1 MKNWKKAL
9 SLESGILLLLLIA
22 TTSLPLAAQTITTF
36 SVTGATNT
44 FPAAI
49 NLSGTVA
56 GEFQD
61 ASFYLHGFVR
71 APNGTIT
78 TFDPTF
84 CTAGSTAVIGSSA
97 INNPGAVI
105 GFCTAGIIQVGF
117 LRDPLGNFT
126 EIDPPGSTLTQ
137 VNSINNSGEVAGS
150 YVDSERPEKTH
161 GFVWSSAGGYT
172 SFDVPAP
179 GGTYAE
185 DNFGID
191 IVSINSSGQVAGH
204 YYVSSSVSDGFLRA
218 SDGTFTTFPAPVAGD
233 RVQATSMNDTAAI
246 TGFYTLGFSGTANYY
261 GLLHQGGTTTS
272 FDVPGE
278 TQTLAE
284 SINSY
289 GTIVGSGETGF
300 NNAIGFVRDP
310 LGTITTF
317 VVPTAD
323 NTQPQSVNDLG
334 VIAGIWLGPSPSFTR
349 HGFIAVFT
357 PAQIVSNLIIGLQGM
372 NITGLGTSFTDQLQQ
387 VETDLTA
394 NNGLACGDL
403 VLFADHVKAQTGKK
417 ITIAQANQ
425 LLADVASIEAV
436 LSCGP

>member
-1 MKNWKKAL
+1 NWKKAL

-61 ASFYLHGFVR
+61 ASFYLRGVVR

-105 GFCTAGIIQVGF
+105 GFCTDGIIQVGF

-137 VNSINNSGEVAGS
+137 VNSIN
-150 YVDSERPEKTH
+150 
-161 GFVWSSAGGYT
+161 
-172 SFDVPAP
+172 
-179 GGTYAE
+179 
-185 DNFGID
+185 
-191 IVSINSSGQVAGH
+191 SSGQVAGY

-246 TGFYTLGFSGTANYY
+246 TGFYTLGFSGAANYY
-261 GLLHQGGTTTS
+261 GLL
-272 FDVPGE
+272 
-278 TQTLAE
+278 
-284 SINSY
+284 
-289 GTIVGSGETGF
+289 
-300 NNAIGFVRDP
+300 
-310 LGTITTF
+310 
-317 VVPTAD
+317 
-323 NTQPQSVNDLG
+323 
-334 VIAGIWLGPSPSFTR
+334 
-349 HGFIAVFT
+349 
-357 PAQIVSNLIIGLQGM
+357 
-372 NITGLGTSFTDQLQQ
+372 
-387 VETDLTA
+387 
-394 NNGLACGDL
+394 
-403 VLFADHVKAQTGKK
+403 
-417 ITIAQANQ
+417 
-425 LLADVASIEAV
+425 
-436 LSCGP
+436 